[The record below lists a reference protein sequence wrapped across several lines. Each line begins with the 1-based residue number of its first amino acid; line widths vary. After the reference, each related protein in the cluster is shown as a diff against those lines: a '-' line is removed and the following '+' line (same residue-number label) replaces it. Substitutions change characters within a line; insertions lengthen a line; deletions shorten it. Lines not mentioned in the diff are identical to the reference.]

1 MFYIWTLYWVFEIQ
15 CVFDSYSLSQLHWL
29 HFKCSEHHLWFIA
42 TVLASARSKTFSLG
56 FLGSSC
62 YFTVRGLYAC
72 WLFPVDSWL
81 LRDVRE
87 GCCLG
92 LVGGA
97 CWAGFWCPG
106 WFIGGRMFQ
115 WAYRGGTGVTCVYKR
130 SRGCRAVLSA
140 SLSFSCDYRPLLS
153 LGDLGLK
160 IQAAFT
166 AGDSHLWSF
175 CPLLPL
181 HFGSNW

>member
-29 HFKCSEHHLWFIA
+29 HFKCWEHHLWFIA

-106 WFIGGRMFQ
+106 WFIGGRTFQ
-115 WAYRGGTGVTCVYKR
+115 WAYRGGTGVTCMYKQ
-130 SRGCRAVLSA
+130 SRGVRVQAVSRLPCRVKCFPFLLMWLQA
-140 SLSFSCDYRPLLS
+140 SSLTRGPWAEDPSSFHCW
-153 LGDLGLK
+153 G
-160 IQAAFT
+160 
-166 AGDSHLWSF
+166 
-175 CPLLPL
+175 
-181 HFGSNW
+181 